1 MLFIVQ
7 NLNVTFN
14 MAGKKRIIL
23 NSDLEYDFHLL
34 GLSSYEK
41 DYRIV
46 WEINKECNFHFY
58 KIDDHIV
65 YQRKSGYD
73 QHFSA
78 FLYNDEQRGIQYKIL
93 RNQSETGPLLEEHK
107 NIDYILIIRGVI
119 DEQEIGQLKSALA
132 TLSAVQA
139 VFILLLSKIKN
150 KDRLLDN

>member
-1 MLFIVQ
+1 MFITIP
-7 NLNVTFN
+7 NLEDTFN
-14 MAGKKRIIL
+14 MAGKKKIIL
-23 NSDLEYDFHLL
+23 DSDLEYDFYLL

-46 WEINKECNFHFY
+46 WEINKERNFHFH

-65 YQRKSGYD
+65 YHRKSGID

-78 FLYNDEQRGIQYKIL
+78 FLYDDEQRGIQYKII
-93 RNQSETGPLLEEHK
+93 RNHSETGPLLEEHK
-107 NIDYILIIRGVI
+107 NIDYVLIIRGEI
-119 DEQEIGQLKSALA
+119 DEEEIRQHKSALA

-139 VFILLLSKIKN
+139 VFIFELSKIKN